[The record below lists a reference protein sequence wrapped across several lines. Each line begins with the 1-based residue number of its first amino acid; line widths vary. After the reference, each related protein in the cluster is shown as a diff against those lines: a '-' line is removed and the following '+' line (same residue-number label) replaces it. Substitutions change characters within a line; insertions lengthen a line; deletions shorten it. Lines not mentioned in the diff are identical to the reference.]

1 MKPKLPTEH
10 DISHERT
17 HSRRRFLAVAGGT
30 TAALGLGIGCSSSG
44 ASGPVSAGNV
54 SAVPVGYLAFI
65 PGSAAVLGRDAGGL
79 YAMTAICT
87 HQQCDISQ
95 GGAVSASGLQC
106 NCHGARFSTTGAVIS
121 GPAKSPLE
129 HFQVD
134 LAATGA
140 ITVQLGTVVSDTTR
154 TPVP

>member
-10 DISHERT
+10 DISQERT
-17 HSRRRFLAVAGGT
+17 HSRRRFLAVVSGT
-30 TAALGLGIGCSSSG
+30 TAALGLGIGCSSG

-54 SAVPVGYLAFI
+54 SAVPVGYLAFV
-65 PGSAAVLGRDAGGL
+65 PGAAAILGRDAGGL

-95 GGAVSASGLQC
+95 SGSATASGVQC
-106 NCHGARFSTTGAVIS
+106 NCHGARYSPTGAVVS
-121 GPAKSPLE
+121 GPAKSSLE
-129 HFQVD
+129 HYQVD
-134 LAATGA
+134 LAASGA
-140 ITVQLGTVVSDTTR
+140 ITVQLGTVVSDATR